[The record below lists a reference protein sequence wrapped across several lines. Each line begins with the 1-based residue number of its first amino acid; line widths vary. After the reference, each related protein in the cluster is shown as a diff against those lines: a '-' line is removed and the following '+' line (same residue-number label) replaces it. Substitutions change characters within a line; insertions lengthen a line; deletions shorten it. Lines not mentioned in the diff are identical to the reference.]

1 METTTIVIMHSLWKS
16 YLMAMGNHL
25 FKRAFKSGIESE
37 SNLYMEVLIRKP
49 SYKSEKNKAL

>member
-1 METTTIVIMHSLWKS
+1 
-16 YLMAMGNHL
+16 MAMGNHL
-25 FKRAFKSGIESE
+25 FKTAFKSGIESE